1 MFYPLIKL
9 DNFEGTTT
17 IHNFP
22 PNNWESIKT
31 ADKFIY
37 LIWSENNYWTTYNY
51 GILRLNESMEISTKN
66 LPNEYFINKVVFIY
80 LSTFLLKN
88 KLSELP
94 SENNFNTKAP
104 AWRATIGIESDKT
117 MVSYQG
123 EIEPFPE
130 KASLLTFH
138 PFLQFNNFENFLL
151 IINLTRKPNIF
162 ESRLEIYNGYKE
174 KFIDFY
180 SVKTNSLTLIPL
192 NTYNFK
198 ATDLPFFINRNTS
211 AIPFGFGYN
220 NDKSILSLEHTHPP
234 ASLVLHG
241 NRNLVQSQI
250 KSKWF
255 KKLIYDK

>member
-9 DNFEGTTT
+9 DTFEGITT
-17 IHNFP
+17 IHNFA

-37 LIWSENNYWTTYNY
+37 LIWSENNYWRTYNY

-66 LPNEYFINKVVFIY
+66 LPNEYFINNIVFIY
-80 LSTFLLKN
+80 PSSILLDEM
-88 KLSELP
+88 LTILP
-94 SENNFNTKAP
+94 SENNFITYTP
-104 AWRATIGIESDKT
+104 TWRATIGIESDKT
-117 MVSYQG
+117 KVSYQG

-138 PFLQFNNFENFLL
+138 PFLQYDNFENFLL
-151 IINLTRKPNIF
+151 IINLIKKPNII
-162 ESRLEIYNGYKE
+162 ESNIEIFNGYKGE
-174 KFIDFY
+174 FID
-180 SVKTNSLTLIPL
+180 SQVIKSNSATLLPL
-192 NTYNFK
+192 NKYNFK
-198 ATDLPFFINRNTS
+198 KSDLPFFINRTSS

-220 NDKSILSLEHTHPP
+220 TDKSLLSLEHTHPP

-241 NRNLVQSQI
+241 NRNHIQSQI

-255 KKLIYDK
+255 NKLTNA